1 MRRGVVLGALVAVL
15 GWVAVSAGAEPTR
28 SDRAATAAYVRA
40 RDRLFSALLAG
51 VKSDG
56 APVTA
61 YVQQVA
67 AECPGVLGSAP
78 HAVEV
83 QDFFREEAAAFKAP
97 LARWF
102 LPPSVAFARAVTP
115 LRWSSGKLTRAIRA
129 NANDDVKE
137 SRASAPDLCADY
149 KAWATSGYRTLPP
162 ETERLATERPSTFGK
177 EGDLGIQDLF
187 NEGPWNKLLPYETN
201 TLKRLGR
208 QTQRLEEQFALAYV
222 RLALGAGSNLR
233 TLLGLS
239 AVYRVPS
246 GAMEPTLP
254 IGTSVVLNE
263 DPPAVGAIA
272 VFHPPQ
278 DAEME
283 ECGPKP
289 HVVKLGG
296 QACDAPVPVEDSGVR
311 FIKRIVAG
319 PGDEIY
325 IREGHVYRKAAGA
338 SDFVR
343 ESDPYIR
350 SCGTSPECNFPDPIK
365 IPAGDWFMMGD
376 NRGESD
382 DSRFWGP
389 VPTAWIVGM
398 AGVLECRVF
407 HEGMTL
413 VRRTA
418 EEGCAAHA

>member
-1 MRRGVVLGALVAVL
+1 MLGALIAVL
-15 GWVAVSAGAEPTR
+15 GSVVLSAAAEPA
-28 SDRAATAAYVRA
+28 SPDRAATAAYVRA
-40 RDRLFSALLAG
+40 RHRLFSALLAG
-51 VKSDG
+51 VKG
-56 APVTA
+56 GRAPVSA

-67 AECPGVLGSAP
+67 TECPGVLGSAP
-78 HAVEV
+78 HSVEV
-83 QDFFREEAAAFKAP
+83 QDFFREETAAFRAA
-97 LARWF
+97 LARSF
-102 LPPSVAFARAVTP
+102 HPASVAFARAVTP

-129 NANDDVKE
+129 DANGDVRE
-137 SRASAPDLCADY
+137 SRASPPDLCADY
-149 KAWATSGYRTLPP
+149 RAWVTSGYRTLPP
-162 ETERLATERPSTFGK
+162 ETERLVKERLPAFGK
-177 EGDLGIQDLF
+177 GGDLGIQDLF
-187 NEGPWNKLLPYETN
+187 NEDLWNKLAPYETN

-208 QTQRLEEQFALAYV
+208 QTHRLEAQFVLAYV
-222 RLALGAGSNLR
+222 ELALGAGSKLR
-233 TLLGLS
+233 TLLGLG
-239 AVYRVPS
+239 AAYRVPS

-263 DPPAVGAIA
+263 ALPAVGAIA
-272 VFHPPQ
+272 VFHPPRG
-278 DAEME
+278 AEME

-289 HVVKLGG
+289 HVVKQGG
-296 QACDAPVPVEDSGVR
+296 SACDAAVPVEDSGID

-325 IREGHVYRKAAGA
+325 IRAGHVYRKAAGA
-338 SDFVR
+338 SDFVQ

-350 SCGTSPECNFPDPIK
+350 SCGASSECNFPDPIK

-389 VPTAWIVGM
+389 VPTAWIIGM

-407 HEGMTL
+407 HKGPTW

-418 EEGCAAHA
+418 EEGCVHA

>member
-1 MRRGVVLGALVAVL
+1 MVLGALIAVL
-15 GWVAVSAGAEPTR
+15 SWVALSAGAEPIS

-40 RDRLFSALLAG
+40 RHHLLSALLAG
-51 VKSDG
+51 VKSDS
-56 APVTA
+56 APVRA

-67 AECPGVLGSAP
+67 AECPGVLSSAP

-83 QDFFREEAAAFKAP
+83 QDFFREEAAAFKAA

-102 LPPSVAFARAVTP
+102 LPPSVAFARAVAP

-129 NANDDVKE
+129 DANDDVKE

-149 KAWATSGYRTLPP
+149 KAWAASGYRTLPP
-162 ETERLATERPSTFGK
+162 ETERLATERPTFGK

-187 NEGPWNKLLPYETN
+187 NQDLWNKLSPYETN

-208 QTQRLEEQFALAYV
+208 QTQRLEEQFALAYL
-222 RLALGAGSNLR
+222 RLAFGAGSKLR

-239 AVYRVPS
+239 PVYRVPS

-263 DPPAVGAIA
+263 DPPVVGAIA

-278 DAEME
+278 DAELQ

-289 HVVKLGG
+289 HVVKAGG
-296 QACDAPVPVEDSGVR
+296 PACDAYVPVEASGVR

-338 SDFVR
+338 SDFIR

-350 SCGTSPECNFPDPIK
+350 SCGASPECNFPDPIM

-389 VPTAWIVGM
+389 VPTTWIIGM

-407 HEGMTL
+407 HEGLTW

-418 EEGCAAHA
+418 EEGCAVHD